1 MKTMMLLA
9 ALLLAAPAIAYATRC
24 TTQTITID
32 GKTLTCVTCCWQG
45 NCDTTC
51 S

>member
-1 MKTMMLLA
+1 MKTIILIA
-9 ALLLAAPAIAYATRC
+9 GLLLSAQADAVSC
-24 TTQTITID
+24 TTQTITIN
-32 GKTLTCVTCCWQG
+32 GKTMTCVTCCWQG